1 MASPEAA
8 AILRELQQQRDNGV
22 RAVPTA
28 PSDFPIDF
36 GIHAHR
42 YVTPMGN
49 DQRAVAPALTPLTK
63 SAGSPDRPGT
73 ACRPWGCAFGHFWRC
88 AFLFS
93 RASGTDDSNSNS
105 IPHPSPDMRRL
116 QHQEPAVG
124 LGFVRHLHVLRVLG
138 CSPRARGAHFFR
150 EVGGDGFVERDP
162 AAENARRRE
171 RRS

>member
-88 AFLFS
+88 APFFFHERLVL
-93 RASGTDDSNSNS
+93 T
-105 IPHPSPDMRRL
+105 IPIPIPSPTPRPVSYKILSLPTIFRL
-116 QHQEPAVG
+116 STTVFPASSAAATTIVVYSN
-124 LGFVRHLHVLRVLG
+124 FSTT
-138 CSPRARGAHFFR
+138 SPRHTT
-150 EVGGDGFVERDP
+150 VTCP
-162 AAENARRRE
+162 H
-171 RRS
+171 

>member
-8 AILRELQQQRDNGV
+8 VILRELQQQRDNGV

-63 SAGSPDRPGT
+63 SAGTTDRRGTPVDPGDALLAT
-73 ACRPWGCAFGHFWRC
+73 FG
-88 AFLFS
+88 
-93 RASGTDDSNSNS
+93 DV
-105 IPHPSPDMRRL
+105 RL
-116 QHQEPAVG
+116 
-124 LGFVRHLHVLRVLG
+124 
-138 CSPRARGAHFFR
+138 SFFTS
-150 EVGGDGFVERDP
+150 VWY
-162 AAENARRRE
+162 
-171 RRS
+171 